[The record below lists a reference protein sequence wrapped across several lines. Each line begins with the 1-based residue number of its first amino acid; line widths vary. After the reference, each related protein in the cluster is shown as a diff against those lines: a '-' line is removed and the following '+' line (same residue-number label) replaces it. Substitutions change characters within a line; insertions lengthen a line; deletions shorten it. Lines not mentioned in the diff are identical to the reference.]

1 MSIIPNPPRWQ
12 ASVDPTSI
20 DVPGLDTN
28 ASVNDQIDQI
38 EQLITIKLQNIDT
51 NFSKI
56 QNIMATKL
64 LPAVK
69 RYAVSTEPVR
79 EAAKFWTSFYEK
91 AAQVHIPTYED
102 YSSLHDQQSEAI
114 PQAESSSTRSD
125 AEESSLF
132 STEDDT
138 TPSHRRNHTYGP
150 NSTASESSFMPSNAV
165 SSTPAR
171 TGLSGNDTVD
181 DQPSWSASLESP
193 LVRLDR
199 ELQNFTIGEDSKASM
214 GQDSTYNS
222 FAYEEENTVQQFL
235 DKGKS
240 RDYPHGHSDSEDAS
254 RQNFPSL
261 RVPPSALPTPRGLPA
276 SARVSPLKVK
286 PKTPVAIPQH
296 LHAYLPPRNHP
307 DPPLPS
313 PRRQRYERSPHK
325 PYPPLSS
332 ISNSSSML
340 DIPSLTRPSDDSNND
355 SNKPFDQFN
364 DSFDDSAELMRGLS
378 PPRTVAFPRGPRSSV
393 GLGLLP
399 PLGRTPGKDLHHAL
413 GRTPRKEAAE
423 RIRRDL
429 LGDVQSDHSSVR
441 SSATVDRFGG
451 FKKFGYSIPE
461 GTDDTMSTIPT
472 PPSITRYTRHAY
484 LSEYDGKDASSSYA
498 SIMHR
503 PGLSIPESA
512 SISKSHSVT
521 SHQSLETA
529 RLAPTSQP
537 QALQTPDPYPE
548 LFHFQHEEL
557 STLQPA
563 GPSPD
568 SDSDSDSLGE
578 PAHPGQPS
586 TAFLMASARNQDADD
601 SFGSSNSNHSSDSI
615 GGGFSDE
622 GGAVHPFART
632 VEDDGDGF
640 DDSFDSV
647 DGDGDD
653 LEVPEETVF
662 GIPPAQRKY
671 GRGPGEL
678 RLLGE
683 DLLQDT
689 IGIGSQLAKAGRIEE
704 SPTPYGRV

>member
-1 MSIIPNPPRWQ
+1 MSCFV
-12 ASVDPTSI
+12 VDEPTIS
-20 DVPGLDTN
+20 
-28 ASVNDQIDQI
+28 SQ
-38 EQLITIKLQNIDT
+38 
-51 NFSKI
+51 
-56 QNIMATKL
+56 
-64 LPAVK
+64 
-69 RYAVSTEPVR
+69 
-79 EAAKFWTSFYEK
+79 FWTSFYEK

-102 YSSLHDQQSEAI
+102 YSSLHEQQSEATS
-114 PQAESSSTRSD
+114 QAENSSTRPD
-125 AEESSLF
+125 AEESLF
-132 STEDDT
+132 DTEDDA
-138 TPSHRRNHTYGP
+138 TPSHNRNRTYGP

-199 ELQNFTIGEDSKASM
+199 ELQNFTLGEDSKASA

-240 RDYPHGHSDSEDAS
+240 RGYSHEDSVSQGAL
-254 RQNFPSL
+254 RPNFPSS
-261 RVPPSALPTPRGLPA
+261 RVPPSVLPTPRGLPT

-286 PKTPVAIPQH
+286 PKTPIAIPQH

-313 PRRQRYERSPHK
+313 PRRQRYERSPYK

-332 ISNSSSML
+332 TSNSSSML
-340 DIPSLTRPSDDSNND
+340 DIPSLTRPSDDSNR
-355 SNKPFDQFN
+355 SFDQFN

-413 GRTPRKEAAE
+413 GRTPKKEAAE

-461 GTDDTMSTIPT
+461 GSEDTMSTIPT
-472 PPSITRYTRHAY
+472 PPSITRYTRHTY
-484 LSEYDGKDASSSYA
+484 LSEHDSNDASSSYA
-498 SIMHR
+498 RVMR
-503 PGLSIPESA
+503 KAGLSIPEST
-512 SISKSHSVT
+512 STSRSHSVG

-529 RLAPTSQP
+529 RLALTSQP
-537 QALQTPDPYPE
+537 QALHTPDPYPD
-548 LFHFQHEEL
+548 LFHFQQEEL
-557 STLQPA
+557 STLQPV
-563 GPSPD
+563 GQSRDSD

-615 GGGFSDE
+615 GEGFGDE
-622 GGAVHPFART
+622 GGAVHPFARA
-632 VEDDGDGF
+632 VEDDEDGF

-647 DGDGDD
+647 DGDAGG
-653 LEVPEETVF
+653 LEVQEETVF
-662 GIPPAQRKY
+662 GIPPAQRKH
-671 GRGPGEL
+671 GRGPAEL

>member
-12 ASVDPTSI
+12 ASADPASI
-20 DVPGLDTN
+20 DVQGLDTN

-102 YSSLHDQQSEAI
+102 YSSLHEQQSEATS
-114 PQAESSSTRSD
+114 QAENSSTRSD
-125 AEESSLF
+125 AEESLF
-132 STEDDT
+132 DTEDDA
-138 TPSHRRNHTYGP
+138 TPSHNRNRTYGP

-171 TGLSGNDTVD
+171 TGLSGNDTVN

-199 ELQNFTIGEDSKASM
+199 ELQNFTLGEDSKASA

-222 FAYEEENTVQQFL
+222 FAYEDENTVQQFF

-240 RDYPHGHSDSEDAS
+240 RDYSHEDSVSQGAS
-254 RQNFPSL
+254 RPNFPSI
-261 RVPPSALPTPRGLPA
+261 RVPPSVLPTPRGLPT

-286 PKTPVAIPQH
+286 PKTPIAIPQH

-332 ISNSSSML
+332 TSNSSSML
-340 DIPSLTRPSDDSNND
+340 DIPSLTRPSDDSNR
-355 SNKPFDQFN
+355 SFDQFN

-413 GRTPRKEAAE
+413 GRTPKKEAAE

-429 LGDVQSDHSSVR
+429 LGDVQSDRSSVR

-461 GTDDTMSTIPT
+461 GTEDTMSTIPT
-472 PPSITRYTRHAY
+472 PPSITRYTRHTY
-484 LSEYDGKDASSSYA
+484 LSEHDSNDASSSYA
-498 SIMHR
+498 RIMR
-503 PGLSIPESA
+503 KTGFSIPEST
-512 SISKSHSVT
+512 STSKSHSVG

-537 QALQTPDPYPE
+537 QALHTPDPYPD
-548 LFHFQHEEL
+548 LFHFQQEEL
-557 STLQPA
+557 STLQPV
-563 GPSPD
+563 GQSPD

-615 GGGFSDE
+615 GEGFGDE

-647 DGDGDD
+647 DGDAGG

-671 GRGPGEL
+671 GRGPAEL

>member
-12 ASVDPTSI
+12 ANADPASI

-102 YSSLHDQQSEAI
+102 YSSSHEQQSETTS
-114 PQAESSSTRSD
+114 QGESSSTRPD
-125 AEESSLF
+125 AEESSIF
-132 STEDDT
+132 NTKDDT
-138 TPSHRRNHTYGP
+138 TPSHPRNHAYGP

-171 TGLSGNDTVD
+171 AGLSGNDTVD
-181 DQPSWSASLESP
+181 DQPSWNASLESP

-199 ELQNFTIGEDSKASM
+199 ELQNFTLGEDSKASA
-214 GQDSTYNS
+214 GQDNS
-222 FAYEEENTVQQFL
+222 FAYEEENTVQQSL

-240 RDYPHGHSDSEDAS
+240 RDCSHGHSVSQGAS
-254 RQNFPSL
+254 RPNFPSL

-276 SARVSPLKVK
+276 SARISPLKVK

-313 PRRQRYERSPHK
+313 PRRQRYDRSPHK

-332 ISNSSSML
+332 TSNSSSML
-340 DIPSLTRPSDDSNND
+340 DIPSLTRPSDDSNV
-355 SNKPFDQFN
+355 PFDQFN

-378 PPRTVAFPRGPRSSV
+378 PPRTMAFPRGPRSSV

-413 GRTPRKEAAE
+413 GRTPRKEAAD

-461 GTDDTMSTIPT
+461 GTEDTMSTIPT

-484 LSEYDGKDASSSYA
+484 PSEYDSNDASSSYA
-498 SIMHR
+498 SIMR
-503 PGLSIPESA
+503 RTGLSIPESA
-512 SISKSHSVT
+512 STSKSHAIT

-537 QALQTPDPYPE
+537 QALHTPDPYPD
-548 LFHFQHEEL
+548 LFHFQQEEL
-557 STLQPA
+557 STLQPVD
-563 GPSPD
+563 PSPD

-586 TAFLMASARNQDADD
+586 TAFLMASARNQDPDD
-601 SFGSSNSNHSSDSI
+601 SFGSSNSNHSNDSI
-615 GGGFSDE
+615 GGGFGDE
-622 GGAVHPFART
+622 GGAVHPFARA

-647 DGDGDD
+647 DGDGDG
-653 LEVPEETVF
+653 LGVQEETVF
-662 GIPPAQRKY
+662 GIPPAQRKHR
-671 GRGPGEL
+671 RGPGEL

-689 IGIGSQLAKAGRIEE
+689 IGIGSQLAKARRIEE
-704 SPTPYGRV
+704 SPTPYGRA

>member
-12 ASVDPTSI
+12 ASADPASI

-91 AAQVHIPTYED
+91 AAQVHIPTYDD
-102 YSSLHDQQSEAI
+102 YSSLHEQQSEATS
-114 PQAESSSTRSD
+114 QAESSSARPD
-125 AEESSLF
+125 AEETSQF
-132 STEDDT
+132 DTEDDT
-138 TPSHRRNHTYGP
+138 TPSHPRNRTYDP

-171 TGLSGNDTVD
+171 TGFSGNDTVE

-199 ELQNFTIGEDSKASM
+199 ELQNFTLGEDSKASA
-214 GQDSTYNS
+214 GQDDTYNS
-222 FAYEEENTVQQFL
+222 FAYEEENTVQQFT

-240 RDYPHGHSDSEDAS
+240 RDYPHGQSVLQGAS
-254 RQNFPSL
+254 RPNLPSL

-313 PRRQRYERSPHK
+313 PRKRRYERSPHK

-332 ISNSSSML
+332 TSNSSSTL
-340 DIPSLTRPSDDSNND
+340 DIPSLTRPSDDSNR
-355 SNKPFDQFN
+355 SFDQFN

-413 GRTPRKEAAE
+413 GRTPGKEAAE

-451 FKKFGYSIPE
+451 FKKFGYSNPDGME
-461 GTDDTMSTIPT
+461 DTMSTIPT

-484 LSEYDGKDASSSYA
+484 PSGYSSNDPSASFASLMRRTGLGIPEYA
-498 SIMHR
+498 ST
-503 PGLSIPESA
+503 
-512 SISKSHSVT
+512 SKSHSVV
-521 SHQSLETA
+521 SPQSLETA
-529 RLAPTSQP
+529 RLAPPSQP
-537 QALQTPDPYPE
+537 QALHTPDPYPD
-548 LFHFQHEEL
+548 LFHFQQGDPN
-557 STLQPA
+557 TLQPDDQH
-563 GPSPD
+563 PD

-586 TAFLMASARNQDADD
+586 TAFLMASARNQDPDD

-615 GGGFSDE
+615 GGGFGDE
-622 GGAVHPFART
+622 GGAVHPFARA
-632 VEDDGDGF
+632 VEDEGDGF

-647 DGDGDD
+647 DDDGQS
-653 LEVPEETVF
+653 LEVQEETVF
-662 GIPPAQRKY
+662 GIPPAQRKH
-671 GRGPGEL
+671 GRGPSEL

-689 IGIGSQLAKAGRIEE
+689 IGIGSQLAKAGRVEE
-704 SPTPYGRV
+704 SPTPYGR

>member
-12 ASVDPTSI
+12 ASADPASI
-20 DVPGLDTN
+20 DVPGLETN

-56 QNIMATKL
+56 QNVMATKL

-91 AAQVHIPTYED
+91 AAQVHIPKYED
-102 YSSLHDQQSEAI
+102 YSSLHEQQSEATS
-114 PQAESSSTRSD
+114 QAEND
-125 AEESSLF
+125 I
-132 STEDDT
+132 
-138 TPSHRRNHTYGP
+138 TPSHPRNRTYNP
-150 NSTASESSFMPSNAV
+150 NSTASESSFMPLNAV

-171 TGLSGNDTVD
+171 TG
-181 DQPSWSASLESP
+181 ASLESP

-199 ELQNFTIGEDSKASM
+199 ELQNFTLGEDSKAPA

-222 FAYEEENTVQQFL
+222 FAYEEENTVQQFS
-235 DKGKS
+235 DKGNGQS
-240 RDYPHGHSDSEDAS
+240 VSQGAS
-254 RQNFPSL
+254 RPNLPSL
-261 RVPPSALPTPRGLPA
+261 RVLPSALPTPRGLPA
-276 SARVSPLKVK
+276 GARISPLKVK

-307 DPPLPS
+307 NPPLPS

-332 ISNSSSML
+332 TSNSSSTL
-340 DIPSLTRPSDDSNND
+340 DIPSLTRPSPSDDSNR
-355 SNKPFDQFN
+355 PFDQFN

-413 GRTPRKEAAE
+413 GRTPGKEAAE

-429 LGDVQSDHSSVR
+429 LGDFQSDHN
-441 SSATVDRFGG
+441 RFGG
-451 FKKFGYSIPE
+451 FKKFAYSIPE
-461 GTDDTMSTIPT
+461 GTEDTMSTIPT

-484 LSEYDGKDASSSYA
+484 PSEYDSNDTSSSYA
-498 SIMHR
+498 SIMR
-503 PGLSIPESA
+503 RAGLSITESA
-512 SISKSHSVT
+512 STSKSHSVA

-529 RLAPTSQP
+529 QLAPPSQP
-537 QALQTPDPYPE
+537 QALHTPDPYPD
-548 LFHFQHEEL
+548 LFHFQQEEL
-557 STLQPA
+557 STLQPG

-586 TAFLMASARNQDADD
+586 TAFLMASARNQDPDD

-615 GGGFSDE
+615 GGGFGDE
-622 GGAVHPFART
+622 GGAVHPFARA
-632 VEDDGDGF
+632 VEDEGDGF

-647 DGDGDD
+647 DGDGDGD
-653 LEVPEETVF
+653 GDALGVQEETVF
-662 GIPPAQRKY
+662 GIPPAQRKH

>member
-1 MSIIPNPPRWQ
+1 MSITPNPSRWQ
-12 ASVDPTSI
+12 ASTDPTSI

-102 YSSLHDQQSEAI
+102 YSSLHEQQSETI
-114 PQAESSSTRSD
+114 SQVENSSTRPD

-132 STEDDT
+132 NTEDDT
-138 TPSHRRNHTYGP
+138 TPSHHRNRTYGP

-171 TGLSGNDTVD
+171 TGNDTMD

-199 ELQNFTIGEDSKASM
+199 ELQNFTIGEDSKASA
-214 GQDSTYNS
+214 GQNSTYNS

-240 RDYPHGHSDSEDAS
+240 RDYSPGHSVSQSTS
-254 RQNFPSL
+254 RPNFPSL
-261 RVPPSALPTPRGLPA
+261 RVLPSALPTPRGIPA

-332 ISNSSSML
+332 TSNSSSML
-340 DIPSLTRPSDDSNND
+340 DIPSLTRPSDDSNK
-355 SNKPFDQFN
+355 SFDQFN

-413 GRTPRKEAAE
+413 GRTPRTEAAE

-484 LSEYDGKDASSSYA
+484 LSEHDSKDASSSYA
-498 SIMHR
+498 GIMR
-503 PGLSIPESA
+503 RTGLSIPESA
-512 SISKSHSVT
+512 STSKSHSVT
-521 SHQSLETA
+521 SHQGVETA
-529 RLAPTSQP
+529 RLAPTSQL
-537 QALQTPDPYPE
+537 QALHTPDLYPE
-548 LFHFQHEEL
+548 LFHFQQEEL
-557 STLQPA
+557 STLQPV

-578 PAHPGQPS
+578 SAHPGQPS
-586 TAFLMASARNQDADD
+586 TAFLMASARNQDPDD

-615 GGGFSDE
+615 GGGFGDE
-622 GGAVHPFART
+622 GGAVHPFARA

-647 DGDGDD
+647 DGDGDGD
-653 LEVPEETVF
+653 DDSLGIQEETVF
-662 GIPPAQRKY
+662 GIPPAQRKH

>member
-12 ASVDPTSI
+12 ASADPTSI
-20 DVPGLDTN
+20 DVAGLDTN

-102 YSSLHDQQSEAI
+102 YSSLHEQQSEAI
-114 PQAESSSTRSD
+114 SQAESSSTRPD

-138 TPSHRRNHTYGP
+138 TPSHHRNRTYGP

-171 TGLSGNDTVD
+171 TGNDTMG

-199 ELQNFTIGEDSKASM
+199 ELQNFTIGEDSKTSA
-214 GQDSTYNS
+214 GQNSTYNS
-222 FAYEEENTVQQFL
+222 FAYEEESTVQQFL

-240 RDYPHGHSDSEDAS
+240 RDYSPGHSVSQSTS
-254 RQNFPSL
+254 RPNFPSL
-261 RVPPSALPTPRGLPA
+261 RVPPSALPTPRGIPA

-332 ISNSSSML
+332 TSNSSFML
-340 DIPSLTRPSDDSNND
+340 DIPSLTRPSDDSNR
-355 SNKPFDQFN
+355 PFDQFN

-441 SSATVDRFGG
+441 SSATVDRCGG
-451 FKKFGYSIPE
+451 FKKFGYSVPE

-484 LSEYDGKDASSSYA
+484 LSEHDSKDTSSSYA
-498 SIMHR
+498 SIMR
-503 PGLSIPESA
+503 RTGLIISESA
-512 SISKSHSVT
+512 STSKSHSVT
-521 SHQSLETA
+521 SHQSLETV
-529 RLAPTSQP
+529 RLAPISQP
-537 QALQTPDPYPE
+537 QALHTPDPYPE
-548 LFHFQHEEL
+548 PFHFQQEEL
-557 STLQPA
+557 STLHPVD
-563 GPSPD
+563 PSPD

-578 PAHPGQPS
+578 SSHPGQPS
-586 TAFLMASARNQDADD
+586 TAFLMASARNQDPDD

-615 GGGFSDE
+615 GGGFGDE
-622 GGAVHPFART
+622 GGAVHPFARA

-647 DGDGDD
+647 DGDGDGD
-653 LEVPEETVF
+653 GYSDSLGIQEETVF
-662 GIPPAQRKY
+662 GIPPAQRKH
-671 GRGPGEL
+671 GR
-678 RLLGE
+678 GE

>member
-12 ASVDPTSI
+12 ASADPGSI

-91 AAQVHIPTYED
+91 AAQVHIPTYEE
-102 YSSLHDQQSEAI
+102 YSSLHEQQSEATS
-114 PQAESSSTRSD
+114 QAENSTRPD
-125 AEESSLF
+125 AEESLF
-132 STEDDT
+132 DTEDDE
-138 TPSHRRNHTYGP
+138 TPSHNRNRTYGP

-199 ELQNFTIGEDSKASM
+199 ELQNFTLGEDSKASA

-240 RDYPHGHSDSEDAS
+240 RDYSREDSVSQGAS
-254 RQNFPSL
+254 RPNFSSS
-261 RVPPSALPTPRGLPA
+261 RVPPSVLPTPRGLPT

-286 PKTPVAIPQH
+286 PKTPMAIPQH

-313 PRRQRYERSPHK
+313 PRRQRYQRSPHK

-332 ISNSSSML
+332 TSNSSSML
-340 DIPSLTRPSDDSNND
+340 DIPSLTRPSDDSNR
-355 SNKPFDQFN
+355 SFDQFN

-413 GRTPRKEAAE
+413 GRTPKKEAAE

-461 GTDDTMSTIPT
+461 GTEDTMSTIPT
-472 PPSITRYTRHAY
+472 PPSITRYTRHTY
-484 LSEYDGKDASSSYA
+484 LAEHDSNDASSSYA
-498 SIMHR
+498 RIMCKT
-503 PGLSIPESA
+503 GLSIPEST
-512 SISKSHSVT
+512 STSKSHSVG

-537 QALQTPDPYPE
+537 QALHTPDPYPD
-548 LFHFQHEEL
+548 LFHFQQEEL
-557 STLQPA
+557 STL
-563 GPSPD
+563 
-568 SDSDSDSLGE
+568 
-578 PAHPGQPS
+578 QPS

-601 SFGSSNSNHSSDSI
+601 SFGSSNSNHSIDSI
-615 GGGFSDE
+615 GEGFGDE
-622 GGAVHPFART
+622 GGAVHPFARA

-647 DGDGDD
+647 DGDVGG
-653 LEVPEETVF
+653 LEVQEETVF
-662 GIPPAQRKY
+662 GIPPAQRKH
-671 GRGPGEL
+671 GRGLAEL

>member
-1 MSIIPNPPRWQ
+1 MNIIPNPPRWQ
-12 ASVDPTSI
+12 ARTDPASI

-79 EAAKFWTSFYEK
+79 EAAKFWTAFYEK

-102 YSSLHDQQSEAI
+102 YSSLHEQQSEAI
-114 PQAESSSTRSD
+114 CQAEGTSTRPD

-132 STEDDT
+132 STQDDT
-138 TPSHRRNHTYGP
+138 TPSHRRDRTYDL

-171 TGLSGNDTVD
+171 AGLSGHDAVN

-199 ELQNFTIGEDSKASM
+199 ELQNFTLGEDSKASVD
-214 GQDSTYNS
+214 QNSTYNS

-240 RDYPHGHSDSEDAS
+240 RDYGH
-254 RQNFPSL
+254 PSL

-276 SARVSPLKVK
+276 SARISPLKVK
-286 PKTPVAIPQH
+286 PKTPVVIPQH
-296 LHAYLPPRNHP
+296 LHAYLPPRDHP

-313 PRRQRYERSPHK
+313 PRRQRYERSPYK
-325 PYPPLSS
+325 PCPPLSS
-332 ISNSSSML
+332 TSNSSSMP
-340 DIPSLTRPSDDSNND
+340 DMPSLTRPSDDSNR
-355 SNKPFDQFN
+355 PFDQFN

-484 LSEYDGKDASSSYA
+484 LSERDSNDTSSSYPG
-498 SIMHR
+498 MMR
-503 PGLSIPESA
+503 RTGLSLPESA
-512 SISKSHSVT
+512 SISISHSIT
-521 SHQSLETA
+521 SHQNLETA
-529 RLAPTSQP
+529 RLTPTVQQ
-537 QALQTPDPYPE
+537 QALHTPDPYPD
-548 LFHFQHEEL
+548 LFHFQQEEP
-557 STLQPA
+557 STLQPVSS
-563 GPSPD
+563 SPD

-578 PAHPGQPS
+578 SAHPGQPS
-586 TAFLMASARNQDADD
+586 TAFLMASARNQDPDD

-615 GGGFSDE
+615 GGDFGDE
-622 GGAVHPFART
+622 GGAVHPFARA

-647 DGDGDD
+647 DGDGDG
-653 LEVPEETVF
+653 LGVQEET
-662 GIPPAQRKY
+662 RKHR
-671 GRGPGEL
+671 RGPGEL

>member
-1 MSIIPNPPRWQ
+1 MSCFV
-12 ASVDPTSI
+12 VDEPTIS
-20 DVPGLDTN
+20 
-28 ASVNDQIDQI
+28 SQ
-38 EQLITIKLQNIDT
+38 
-51 NFSKI
+51 
-56 QNIMATKL
+56 
-64 LPAVK
+64 
-69 RYAVSTEPVR
+69 
-79 EAAKFWTSFYEK
+79 FWTSFYEK

-102 YSSLHDQQSEAI
+102 YSSLHEQQSEATS
-114 PQAESSSTRSD
+114 QAENSSTRPD
-125 AEESSLF
+125 AEESLF
-132 STEDDT
+132 DTEDDT
-138 TPSHRRNHTYGP
+138 TPSHNRNRTYGP

-171 TGLSGNDTVD
+171 AGLSGNDTVD

-199 ELQNFTIGEDSKASM
+199 ELQNFTLGEDSKASA

-240 RDYPHGHSDSEDAS
+240 RDYSHEDSVSQGAS
-254 RQNFPSL
+254 RPNFPSS
-261 RVPPSALPTPRGLPA
+261 RVPPSVLPTPRGLPT

-286 PKTPVAIPQH
+286 PKTPIAIPQH

-313 PRRQRYERSPHK
+313 PRRQRYERSPYK

-332 ISNSSSML
+332 TSNSSSML
-340 DIPSLTRPSDDSNND
+340 DIPSLTRPSDDSNR
-355 SNKPFDQFN
+355 SFDQFN

-413 GRTPRKEAAE
+413 GRTPKKEAAE

-461 GTDDTMSTIPT
+461 GTEDTMSTIPT
-472 PPSITRYTRHAY
+472 PPSITRYTRHTY
-484 LSEYDGKDASSSYA
+484 LSEHDSNDASSSYA
-498 SIMHR
+498 RVMR
-503 PGLSIPESA
+503 KAGLSIPEST
-512 SISKSHSVT
+512 STSRSHSVG

-529 RLAPTSQP
+529 RLALTSQP
-537 QALQTPDPYPE
+537 QALHTPDPYPD
-548 LFHFQHEEL
+548 LFHFQQEEL
-557 STLQPA
+557 STLQPV
-563 GPSPD
+563 GQSRDSD

-615 GGGFSDE
+615 GEGFGDE
-622 GGAVHPFART
+622 GGAVHPFARA

-647 DGDGDD
+647 DGDAGG
-653 LEVPEETVF
+653 LEVQEETVF
-662 GIPPAQRKY
+662 GIPPARRKH
-671 GRGPGEL
+671 GRGPAEL

>member
-12 ASVDPTSI
+12 ASADPASI

-28 ASVNDQIDQI
+28 ASINDQIDQI

-102 YSSLHDQQSEAI
+102 YSSLHEQQSEATS
-114 PQAESSSTRSD
+114 QAESSPAPPA

-132 STEDDT
+132 STDDDT
-138 TPSHRRNHTYGP
+138 TPSHQRNRTYGP

-171 TGLSGNDTVD
+171 TGLPGHDIVD

-199 ELQNFTIGEDSKASM
+199 ELQNFTIGEDTKASA
-214 GQDSTYNS
+214 GQDLTYNS
-222 FAYEEENTVQQFL
+222 FTYEEENTVQQFL

-240 RDYPHGHSDSEDAS
+240 RDYSHEHSAS
-254 RQNFPSL
+254 QNAARSNLPSL
-261 RVPPSALPTPRGLPA
+261 RVPPSAIPTPRGLPA
-276 SARVSPLKVK
+276 SARISPLKVK

-296 LHAYLPPRNHP
+296 LQAYLPPRNHP

-313 PRRQRYERSPHK
+313 PRRQRYERSPQK
-325 PYPPLSS
+325 PYPLLSS
-332 ISNSSSML
+332 TSNSSSML
-340 DIPSLTRPSDDSNND
+340 DIPSLTRPSDESHR
-355 SNKPFDQFN
+355 SFDQFN

-378 PPRTVAFPRGPRSSV
+378 PPRMVAFPRGPRSSV

-429 LGDVQSDHSSVR
+429 LGDVQSDHSSIR

-451 FKKFGYSIPE
+451 FKKFSYSIPE
-461 GTDDTMSTIPT
+461 GTEDTMSTIPT

-484 LSEYDGKDASSSYA
+484 LSEHDSDDASSSYA
-498 SIMHR
+498 SMMR
-503 PGLSIPESA
+503 RTGLSVPESA
-512 SISKSHSVT
+512 STSNSHSAI

-529 RLAPTSQP
+529 WLAHTSQS
-537 QALQTPDPYPE
+537 QALHTPDPYPD
-548 LFHFQHEEL
+548 LLHFQQEEP
-557 STLQPA
+557 STLQ
-563 GPSPD
+563 PD

-578 PAHPGQPS
+578 TAHPGQPS

-601 SFGSSNSNHSSDSI
+601 SFGSSNSNHSNDSL
-615 GGGFSDE
+615 GEGFGDE
-622 GGAVHPFART
+622 GGAVHPFARA

-640 DDSFDSV
+640 EDSFDSV
-647 DGDGDD
+647 DGDGD
-653 LEVPEETVF
+653 ESGVQEETVF
-662 GIPPAQRKY
+662 GIPPAQRKH
-671 GRGPGEL
+671 GRGLGEL

-689 IGIGSQLAKAGRIEE
+689 IGIGSQLAKVGRIEE

>member
-1 MSIIPNPPRWQ
+1 MNIIPNPPRWQ
-12 ASVDPTSI
+12 ASTDPASI
-20 DVPGLDTN
+20 DVPGLETN

-79 EAAKFWTSFYEK
+79 EAAKFWTAFYEK

-102 YSSLHDQQSEAI
+102 YSSLHEQQSEATF
-114 PQAESSSTRSD
+114 QAESSSTRPD

-132 STEDDT
+132 NTEDDT
-138 TPSHRRNHTYGP
+138 TPSHHRNRTYDP

-171 TGLSGNDTVD
+171 AGLSGNDAVN

-199 ELQNFTIGEDSKASM
+199 ELQKFTLGEDSKASVD
-214 GQDSTYNS
+214 QNSTYNS

-240 RDYPHGHSDSEDAS
+240 RDYSHGH
-254 RQNFPSL
+254 PSL
-261 RVPPSALPTPRGLPA
+261 RVLPSALPTPRGLPA
-276 SARVSPLKVK
+276 SARISPLNVK

-296 LHAYLPPRNHP
+296 LHAYLPPCNHP

-313 PRRQRYERSPHK
+313 PGGSDMSALH
-325 PYPPLSS
+325 
-332 ISNSSSML
+332 M
-340 DIPSLTRPSDDSNND
+340 PSLTRPSDDSNR
-355 SNKPFDQFN
+355 PFDQFN

-484 LSEYDGKDASSSYA
+484 LSEHDSNDTSSSYA
-498 SIMHR
+498 GMMR
-503 PGLSIPESA
+503 RTGLTIPESA

-529 RLAPTSQP
+529 QLAPTAQP
-537 QALQTPDPYPE
+537 QALHTPDPYPD
-548 LFHFQHEEL
+548 LFHFQQEEP
-557 STLQPA
+557 STLQPV
-563 GPSPD
+563 GLNPD

-578 PAHPGQPS
+578 SAHPGQPS
-586 TAFLMASARNQDADD
+586 TAFLMASARNQDPDD

-615 GGGFSDE
+615 GGGFGDE
-622 GGAVHPFART
+622 GGAIHPFARA
-632 VEDDGDGF
+632 VEEDGDGF
-640 DDSFDSV
+640 DDSFDSI
-647 DGDGDD
+647 DGDGDG
-653 LEVPEETVF
+653 LGVQEETVF
-662 GIPPAQRKY
+662 GIPPAQRKHR
-671 GRGPGEL
+671 RGPGEL

>member
-12 ASVDPTSI
+12 PSADRASI

-102 YSSLHDQQSEAI
+102 YSSLHEQQSEAAS
-114 PQAESSSTRSD
+114 QAESSSIRPD

-138 TPSHRRNHTYGP
+138 TPSHHRHRTYGP

-171 TGLSGNDTVD
+171 AGLSGNDTVD

-199 ELQNFTIGEDSKASM
+199 ELQNFTLGEDSKASA

-222 FAYEEENTVQQFL
+222 FAYEEENTVQPHL
-235 DKGKS
+235 E
-240 RDYPHGHSDSEDAS
+240 HGHSASQGAS
-254 RQNFPSL
+254 RPNLPSL

-276 SARVSPLKVK
+276 SARISPLKVK

-332 ISNSSSML
+332 NSNSSSML
-340 DIPSLTRPSDDSNND
+340 DIPSLTRPSDDSD
-355 SNKPFDQFN
+355 RPFDQFN

-378 PPRTVAFPRGPRSSV
+378 PPRTVAFARGPRSSV

-399 PLGRTPGKDLHHAL
+399 PLSRTPGKDLHHAL

-461 GTDDTMSTIPT
+461 GTEDTMSTIPT
-472 PPSITRYTRHAY
+472 PPSITRYTRHTY
-484 LSEYDGKDASSSYA
+484 LSEHDSNDAGSSYA
-498 SIMHR
+498 SIMR
-503 PGLSIPESA
+503 RAGLSIPESA
-512 SISKSHSVT
+512 STSRSHSVA
-521 SHQSLETA
+521 SHQSPETA

-537 QALQTPDPYPE
+537 QDLHTPDPYPD
-548 LFHFQHEEL
+548 LFHFQQEDL
-557 STLQPA
+557 STLQPV

-586 TAFLMASARNQDADD
+586 TAFLMASARNQDPDD

-615 GGGFSDE
+615 GGGFGDE
-622 GGAVHPFART
+622 GGAVHPFARA

-647 DGDGDD
+647 DGDGVGDGD
-653 LEVPEETVF
+653 SLGVQEETVF
-662 GIPPAQRKY
+662 GIPPAQRKH